1 MRQSARP
8 SLAASPPRSK
18 RELRLAVTWP
28 SLGCI
33 ISLGWPC
40 AKAGSR
46 HPQISAHNTGR
57 HATEY
62 TLPYQHRGRA
72 GGGAGAAA
80 VRVRTKKEKRAHAD
94 AVPGPAA
101 GRQRQTMVVAAPPRL
116 ARSLLRRP
124 RAPLFIPSAGAGGRE
139 GGVCDRR
146 PGRSPP
152 RMSFCCSLGWV
163 RPLPDRTASPH
174 AAGRRGAATELIEQ
188 SLSLVGAGGRGEQ
201 THPCCFNGG
210 ALL

>member
-1 MRQSARP
+1 MCKSRI
-8 SLAASPPRSK
+8 PP
-18 RELRLAVTWP
+18 
-28 SLGCI
+28 G
-33 ISLGWPC
+33 
-40 AKAGSR
+40 R
-46 HPQISAHNTGR
+46 HPHISAHNTSTPPNTHYPTNTVAGLGPRTDGR
-57 HATEY
+57 IHEK
-62 TLPYQHRGRA
+62 LRPRPRRRGPRPCGCA
-72 GGGAGAAA
+72 
-80 VRVRTKKEKRAHAD
+80 RRKKRRAHAD

-124 RAPLFIPSAGAGGRE
+124 RAPLFIPSAGAGGRWR
-139 GGVCDRR
+139 VR
-146 PGRSPP
+146 PATGQEPP